1 MAYEKMRTRP
11 AIFWLS
17 FALVSLMLPGV
28 ISAGEKPASDSP
40 LWPAPR
46 DGCMLVE
53 PSIGYSEGLD
63 ISGTTLS
70 LSGLFTFRYFMVGL
84 HGQVVFSASG
94 PLYDMSLDLNIRYGP
109 IYTGV
114 SAVGHWFP
122 GDSADIKP
130 GAAASFGVYVPLPI
144 DGVFLDL
151 SYRPVFVFLKSRT
164 MLFHE
169 ITCGAVFE
177 IGS

>member
-1 MAYEKMRTRP
+1 MVDEKMRTRP

-17 FALVSLMLPGV
+17 FALVSLMLTKV
-28 ISAGEKPASDSP
+28 AAADENHVNDSP

-46 DGCMLVE
+46 DGCMIVE
-53 PSIGYSEGLD
+53 PGIGYSEGVD
-63 ISGTTLS
+63 ISGTTLFI
-70 LSGLFTFRYFMVGL
+70 SGLFTFRYFMVGL

-94 PLYDMSLDLNIRYGP
+94 PLYDMSLDLNMRYGP
-109 IYTGV
+109 IYLGV

-122 GDSADIKP
+122 GDSTEMKP
-130 GAAASFGVYVPLPI
+130 GAAASFGVHVPLPI

-151 SYRPVFVFLKSRT
+151 GYRPVFVFLNSRT

-169 ITCGAVFE
+169 ISCGAVFE